1 MSRVAAP
8 PPTRLIR
15 RADLDLVMEV
25 RRSVDVA
32 MEKLHARN
40 PARYHQD
47 RPTLIECSFDPA
59 CPFTESATR

>member
-1 MSRVAAP
+1 MSRTTAP

-25 RRSVDVA
+25 RRSVDA
-32 MEKLHARN
+32 SMEKLHARN

-47 RPTLIECSFDPA
+47 RPTMTECSFDSG